1 MHRVEKEQRQRKQF
15 CEQRLNFLL
24 KISLWESDMSDF
36 RMWQRERARR
46 GAAIVED
53 DIDDLEVIESLNDT
67 NDCEVTCV
75 LITID

>member
-1 MHRVEKEQRQRKQF
+1 MHRVEKEQRQRNKF

-24 KISLWESDMSDF
+24 KRSLWESDMTDF

-46 GAAIVED
+46 TAAIVED
-53 DIDDLEVIESLNDT
+53 DIDDLKVIENTNDT
-67 NDCEVTCV
+67 NDCEVTFV